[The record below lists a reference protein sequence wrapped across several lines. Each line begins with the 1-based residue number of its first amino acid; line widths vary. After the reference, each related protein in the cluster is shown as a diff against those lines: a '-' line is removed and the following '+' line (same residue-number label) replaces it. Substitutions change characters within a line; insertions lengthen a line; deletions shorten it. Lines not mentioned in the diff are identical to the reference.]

1 MSQFYA
7 LMHDNTVKYIS
18 LKEDIVTDIRN
29 LFINGGAKL
38 KPEGIEE
45 DIFDG
50 NIVSRN
56 GENITY
62 VNYNLPED
70 FLRVPDNQ
78 ADMSEYNIN
87 EDVPKSIFYY
97 VDGKFYFQIFNKK
110 NMLQRKMVLQLFE
123 YGNVFTK
130 MNNTAFIVEDKVHAI
145 YENGKLYFQSYTIA
159 NQIFSLIDF
168 VTEATNTEIESFGEI
183 KGIDV
188 SAENIKHIANI
199 KTRRLIKLLSSTNNI
214 TTFMRKASR
223 TKTSLLKKYGINAQI
238 NGDNELVLPTD
249 NVVELNRTLE
259 FLNEDIFRGVIT
271 DSLYR
276 SNSKK
281 KTFANHE

>member
-18 LKEDIVTDIRN
+18 LREEIVADVRN
-29 LFINGGAKL
+29 LFINGGAIL
-38 KPEGIEE
+38 KPENIEE
-45 DIFDG
+45 DVFDG

-70 FLRVPDNQ
+70 FARIPDNQ
-78 ADMSEYNIN
+78 ADISEYKIN
-87 EDVPKSIFYY
+87 EDTPKSIFYY
-97 VDGKFYFQIFNKK
+97 DDGKFYFQAFNKR
-110 NMLQRKMVLQLFE
+110 NMLQRKMVLQFE

-130 MNNTAFIVEDKVHAI
+130 MNNNAFVVEDKVHAI
-145 YENGKLYFQSYTIA
+145 YEDGKLYFQSYTIA

-168 VTEATNTEIESFGEI
+168 VTEATNTEIELFGEAD
-183 KGIDV
+183 GIEA

-199 KTRRLIKLLSSTNNI
+199 KTRRLIKLLSNTNNI
-214 TTFMRKASR
+214 AVFMRKRSR
-223 TKTSLLKKYGINAQI
+223 TRTSLLRKYGINAQI
-238 NGDNELVLPTD
+238 NENNELVLPTN
-249 NVVELNRTLE
+249 NVAELNRTLE

-281 KTFANHE
+281 KDNN

>member
-223 TKTSLLKKYGINAQI
+223 TKPSLLKKYGINAQI

-249 NVVELNRTLE
+249 DVVELNRTLE

-271 DSLYR
+271 DSLYH

-281 KTFANHE
+281 KDNY

>member
-238 NGDNELVLPTD
+238 NGDNGLVLPTD

-281 KTFANHE
+281 KDIR

>member
-18 LKEDIVTDIRN
+18 LREEIIADVRD
-29 LFINGGAKL
+29 LFIKGGAVL

-45 DIFDG
+45 DVFDG
-50 NIVSRN
+50 NIVSRS

-62 VNYNLPED
+62 VNYSLPED
-70 FLRVPDNQ
+70 FARIPDNQ

-87 EDVPKSIFYY
+87 EDIPKSIFYY
-97 VDGKFYFQIFNKK
+97 DGGKFYFQVFNKK
-110 NMLQRKMVLQLFE
+110 NMLQRKMVLQFE
-123 YGNVFTK
+123 LGNVFAK
-130 MNNTAFIVEDKVHAI
+130 MNKKAFIIDEKVHAI
-145 YENGKLYFQSYTIA
+145 FENGRLYFQSYTIA

-183 KGIDV
+183 DGINV
-188 SAENIKHIANI
+188 STEDIKHIANI
-199 KTRRLIKLLSSTNNI
+199 KTRRLIKLLSNTDNI
-214 TTFMRKASR
+214 ATFMRKASR
-223 TKTSLLKKYGINAQI
+223 TRVSLLRRYGVNAQI
-238 NGDNELVLPTD
+238 NENKELVLPTN
-249 NVVELNRTLE
+249 NVAELNRALE

-281 KTFANHE
+281 KDNH

>member
-223 TKTSLLKKYGINAQI
+223 TRTSLLKKYGINAQI

-281 KTFANHE
+281 KDIR

>member
-214 TTFMRKASR
+214 ATFMRKASR

-281 KTFANHE
+281 KDIR

>member
-145 YENGKLYFQSYTIA
+145 YENVKLYFQSYTIA

-281 KTFANHE
+281 KDIR

>member
-145 YENGKLYFQSYTIA
+145 YENGKLYFQSYTIE

-281 KTFANHE
+281 KDIR

>member
-1 MSQFYA
+1 
-7 LMHDNTVKYIS
+7 MHDNTVKYIS

-110 NMLQRKMVLQLFE
+110 SMLQRKMVLQLFE

-281 KTFANHE
+281 KDIR

>member
-50 NIVSRN
+50 NIVNRN

-281 KTFANHE
+281 KDIR

>member
-238 NGDNELVLPTD
+238 NGNNELVLPTN

-271 DSLYR
+271 DSLYH

-281 KTFANHE
+281 KDNY

>member
-1 MSQFYA
+1 
-7 LMHDNTVKYIS
+7 
-18 LKEDIVTDIRN
+18 
-29 LFINGGAKL
+29 
-38 KPEGIEE
+38 
-45 DIFDG
+45 
-50 NIVSRN
+50 
-56 GENITY
+56 
-62 VNYNLPED
+62 
-70 FLRVPDNQ
+70 
-78 ADMSEYNIN
+78 MSEYNIN

-281 KTFANHE
+281 KDIR

>member
-238 NGDNELVLPTD
+238 NGDKELVLPTD

-281 KTFANHE
+281 KDIR

>member
-145 YENGKLYFQSYTIA
+145 YENGKSYFQSYTIA

-214 TTFMRKASR
+214 ATFMRKASR

-238 NGDNELVLPTD
+238 NGNNELVLPTN

-281 KTFANHE
+281 KDIR